1 MEFPPSS
8 GLTTSYDIAMLG
20 SVKLTADPDV
30 AAWLGKRPAT
40 EWDAGNSSK
49 SQAKHGFSIADV
61 DSLLDAPVLFAGRV
75 VEPTHEEPRYLLLGV
90 TADGRSAALVFARR
104 GEKLRPIS
112 CRAMRKKEKE
122 AYDAAT

>member
-1 MEFPPSS
+1 
-8 GLTTSYDIAMLG
+8 MLG

-30 AAWLGKRPAT
+30 ADWLGRRPAT

-61 DSLLDAPVLFAGRV
+61 DSLLDAPVLFAGRI
-75 VEPTHEEPRYLLLGV
+75 VEPAHEEPRYLLLGV
-90 TADGRSAALVFARR
+90 TTDGRGAALVFARR
-104 GEKLRPIS
+104 GEKLRPIR

>member
-1 MEFPPSS
+1 
-8 GLTTSYDIAMLG
+8 MLR

-30 AAWLGKRPAT
+30 AAWLGTRPAM
-40 EWDAGNSSK
+40 EWDVGNCSK
-49 SQAKHGFSIADV
+49 SEAKHGFSIADV
-61 DSLLDAPVLFAGRV
+61 DSLLDAPVLLAGRI
-75 VEPTHEEPRYLLLGV
+75 VEPTHEEQRYLLLGV